1 MIPGLVSLVRSP
13 TEYFRARRDDPP
25 RVLPVGVLAATGL
38 STLLAQLLLVSMS
51 VIGDRPT
58 ITYVTAPVRLELPQ
72 ITVAGALVSF
82 GHVYVYWILYAGVF
96 YLLTKPFANREAE
109 DSSGFSS
116 VFWLTGIGFSP
127 WVLSGVVWL
136 GAMVVSAEMTPPPE
150 TTAGNDAFVEQV
162 QQTSL
167 VEASNYLDNVMT
179 IWSLVL
185 WTRLLKS
192 VRGVTDLQSVFAVLP
207 VAAFEA
213 YKTLV
218 LFS

>member
-1 MIPGLVSLVRSP
+1 MISGLVTLVRSP
-13 TEYFRARRDDPP
+13 TSYFRARRDDPP
-25 RVLPVGVLAATGL
+25 RSLPVGVLAATGL

-72 ITVAGALVSF
+72 ITVTGALISF
-82 GHVYVYWILYAGVF
+82 GHVYIYWVVYAGVF
-96 YLLTKPFANREAE
+96 YLLTKPFADDESA
-109 DSSGFSS
+109 GFSPL
-116 VFWLTGIGFSP
+116 FWLTGIGFSP
-127 WVLSGVVWL
+127 WVLSGLVWL

-150 TTAGNDAFVEQV
+150 TPAGNDAFVEQV
-162 QQTSL
+162 QETSL
-167 VEASNYLDNVMT
+167 VETSNYLDNLMT
-179 IWSLVL
+179 VLSLFL
-185 WTRLLKS
+185 WTRLLKA

-213 YKTLV
+213 FKTFV